1 MIMSTR
7 TLAWFLGSLLIVSW
21 VVQALALYL
30 VGDVNSD
37 AMMPWLLGMMFA
49 PTLWSIGYLTI
60 FNRGGWKLIRFW
72 PGNPLYLVL
81 AALIPALIAFGVLAI
96 VQHQG
101 WGASSFFS
109 FGVDGANVLRGPW
122 VMGDGAQGWAFF
134 AANVATTA
142 ILFACFNGI
151 VAVGE
156 EFGWR
161 GVLQHHVIGR
171 FGFMRGV
178 ALLGF
183 VWALWHA
190 PVNLAGYNHPEAPVL
205 GAFVL
210 FPVQLIAVSFIMAWL
225 TVRAKSFWPA
235 VLMHGSGN
243 GIEEGVTSSLTLHAG
258 VSPLTA
264 DLLSVGVTVLV
275 ALVCIALSPR
285 QAQNTTSDVNFSPR
299 LAGS

>member
-1 MIMSTR
+1 MIMSAR
-7 TLAWFLGSLLIVSW
+7 ALAWFLGSLLIVCW
-21 VVQALALYL
+21 GIQAAALYI
-30 VGDVNSD
+30 VGDVHAD
-37 AMMPWLLGMMFA
+37 AMMPWLIGLMFA

-60 FNRGGWKLIRFW
+60 FNRSAWKLIRFW

-96 VQHQG
+96 VQQQG
-101 WGASSFFS
+101 WGSSSYFS
-109 FGVDGANVLRGPW
+109 FSDAGADVLRGPW

-142 ILFACFNGI
+142 VLFACFNGI

-161 GVLQHHVIGR
+161 GALQHHVIER

-183 VWALWHA
+183 VWAIWHA
-190 PVNLAGYNHPEAPVL
+190 PVNLAGYNHPQAPVL

-243 GIEEGVTSSLTLHAG
+243 GIEEGVTSSLTMHAG

-264 DLLSVGVTVLV
+264 DLLSVGVTVLI
-275 ALVCIALSPR
+275 ALMCIALSPR
-285 QAQNTTSDVNFSPR
+285 RARRGTSDAKLSPTP
-299 LAGS
+299 A